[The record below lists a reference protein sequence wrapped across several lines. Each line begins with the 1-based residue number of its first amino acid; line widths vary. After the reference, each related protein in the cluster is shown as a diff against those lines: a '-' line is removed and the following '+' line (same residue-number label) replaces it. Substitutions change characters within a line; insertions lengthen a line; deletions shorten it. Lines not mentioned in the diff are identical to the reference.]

1 MIESRIDPVPR
12 TRRRRKLVRLAFV
25 VLLVGGVFM
34 LPPVRVGLRFA
45 RVYFGNLATRAD
57 WRVTGQARMA
67 SAAARVTDGV
77 AADGSDCG

>member
-34 LPPVRVGLRFA
+34 LPPVHVGLRFA
-45 RVYFGNLATRAD
+45 RVYFGQPRRA
-57 WRVTGQARMA
+57 VPTGA
-67 SAAARVTDGV
+67 
-77 AADGSDCG
+77 